1 MNKKRIMIVDD
12 EAPFT
17 RLLKLTL
24 EQTGHY
30 AVCVENSPDRAVGAA
45 REFHPDLILL
55 DVMMPGIDGGD
66 LAARFQDSVPLRKV
80 PIVFL
85 TAAVRREEVQAHQ
98 GLIGGLP
105 FLAKPVDLAELT
117 RCIQQHLG
125 APDGQPELVE

>member
-17 RLLKLTL
+17 RLLQLSL

-30 AVCVENSPDRAVGAA
+30 DVRTENNPLRAMQAA
-45 REFHPDLILL
+45 KQFLPDLVLM
-55 DVMMPGIDGGD
+55 DVMMPGMDGGA
-66 LAARFQDSVPLRKV
+66 LAAQFQASNSLNNV

-85 TAAVRREEVQAHQ
+85 TAAVKREEVQAHE
-98 GLIGGLP
+98 GCIGGLP

-117 RCIQQHLG
+117 QCLQQHLG
-125 APDGQPELVE
+125 P